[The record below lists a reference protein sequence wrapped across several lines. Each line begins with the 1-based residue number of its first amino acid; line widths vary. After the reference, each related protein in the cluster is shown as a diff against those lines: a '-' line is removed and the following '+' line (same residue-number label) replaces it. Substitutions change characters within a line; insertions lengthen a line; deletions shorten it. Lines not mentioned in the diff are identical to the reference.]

1 LSDLGPTTLR
11 RRYAESPQTGA
22 TVVEFA
28 LILVVGT
35 AVVLAAVFL
44 GQSWRQ
50 SLAALGEA
58 SGVPVHVAALSNAVE
73 NWYRWE
79 YCHVDPERPDLPLAP
94 QFPIDS
100 GSADL
105 APYLLPVPRLPDP
118 REGKGEYDWEIVRSA
133 QTYSGT
139 PPPQLRVFWH
149 PPERFDERIPLIARD
164 LEAACDSDGDA
175 DTLEPCGSQPRERL
189 FWEKLLA
196 VRAEERAYDDLRV
209 QAWLTRNAIECR
221 AEGVHLR
228 LHTACDGD
236 GNGRLGPGVD
246 QDGDGVDDTWRLDAN
261 GDGDLDF
268 DLTADLV
275 VDVSDFRVMGC

>member
-1 LSDLGPTTLR
+1 MR
-11 RRYAESPQTGA
+11 RRYAESRQTGA

-28 LILVVGT
+28 LAMTVGV
-35 AVVLAAVFL
+35 AVILAAVFL
-44 GQSWRQ
+44 GQGWRQ
-50 SLAALGEA
+50 NLATVGEA
-58 SGVPVHVAALSNAVE
+58 SAVTVHVDALRNAVE

-79 YCHVDPERPDLPLAP
+79 YCHVDLERPGATLAP
-94 QFPIDS
+94 DFPIDS

-105 APYLLPVPRLPDP
+105 APYLLPAPRLPNP
-118 REGKGEYDWEIVRSA
+118 LEGKGEYDWEIVRSA

-139 PPPQLRVFWH
+139 PPPQLRVFWD
-149 PPERFDERIPLIARD
+149 PPERFDERLSLIARD
-164 LEAACDSDGDA
+164 LEAACDSDGNA
-175 DTLEPCGSQPRERL
+175 DTFEPCGSHQQERL

-209 QAWLTRNAIECR
+209 QAWLARNAIECR

-228 LHTACDGD
+228 MDTSCDGD
-236 GNGRLGPGVD
+236 GNGRLGPDVD
-246 QDGDGVDDTWRLDAN
+246 QDGDGVDDTWRLDAD